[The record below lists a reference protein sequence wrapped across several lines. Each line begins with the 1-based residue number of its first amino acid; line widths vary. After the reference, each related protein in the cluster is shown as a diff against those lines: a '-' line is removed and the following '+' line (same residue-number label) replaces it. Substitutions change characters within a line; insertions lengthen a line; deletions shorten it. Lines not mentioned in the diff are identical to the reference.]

1 MKRRTPRLIGLAVAG
16 ALLIASCGNDDEAVD
31 TTAAPTT
38 TAGGG
43 GETTTTAA
51 STPTTESCGVL
62 VAAVPEDFDA
72 IDPHT
77 GSGETP
83 ATWLS
88 LMYETL
94 VGVDKNA
101 ELVPGLA
108 ESWTISDDGLTYT
121 FTIRSGVTFH
131 NGRELTSEDVKF
143 NLERIINPDTAAVSQ
158 AVLSIITSIEAPDPS
173 TLVLTLA
180 EPSGP
185 LLNDLAQQ
193 GRVGIVAPEAFDAS
207 GQLTEQIGTGPFKFE
222 SYSAADR
229 MVLTANESYWG
240 GAPKLA
246 GIEVRIIPDATTRL
260 TALADGEID
269 FAWAVPAEDGQR
281 LADEGKFTLQE
292 NRQNRANFFSINL
305 NKAPFDD
312 PRVREAMWLAVSRN
326 DIADAGWNG
335 AAVPTLQPFTEDSF
349 WYIDTELPVDADLEA
364 ARALISE
371 AGAEGTKVVITQW
384 DALGSDTEAQIVA
397 SAWNEIGLDATIE
410 KVDIGTLVTAA
421 GEGNFDVVYLWVGLI
436 TDPNRPYSFFESDSS
451 RNGLTGGLK
460 DPAVDALVAQG
471 RSETDPEAR
480 KAIYEQVLQ
489 TNLSTFAQYFTVRPF
504 QFVGVGNDVTGYEQ
518 GAYYVNY
525 QGGGMTTACVP
536 E

>member
-1 MKRRTPRLIGLAVAG
+1 MKRRTPRLFGMAIAG
-16 ALLIASCGNDDEAVD
+16 ALLIASCGNDDEAAD
-31 TTAAPTT
+31 TTAAPGT
-38 TAGGG
+38 TAAG

-51 STPTTESCGVL
+51 TTPPEASCGVL

-88 LMYETL
+88 LIYETL
-94 VGVDKNA
+94 VGVDQNA
-101 ELVPGLA
+101 EVVPGLA
-108 ESWTISDDGLTYT
+108 ESWAISDDGLTYT

-131 NGRELTSEDVKF
+131 NGRELTAEDVKF
-143 NLERIINPDTAAVSQ
+143 NLERITNPDTAAVSQ
-158 AVLSIITSIEAPDPS
+158 AVLSIITSVEAPDAS

-180 EPSGP
+180 NPSGP

-207 GQLTEQIGTGPFKFE
+207 GQLVEQIGTGPFVFE
-222 SYSAADR
+222 SYAAADR
-229 MVLTANESYWG
+229 MVMAANESYWG
-240 GAPKLA
+240 GAPRLS
-246 GIEVRIIPDATTRL
+246 GLEVRIIPDATTRL
-260 TALADGEID
+260 TALGNGEID
-269 FAWAVPAEDGQR
+269 FAWAVPAEDGRR
-281 LADEGKFTLQE
+281 LADEGKFTMQE
-292 NRQNRANFFSINL
+292 NRQNRGNFFSINL

-312 PRVREAMWLAVSRN
+312 PRVREAMWLAVSRT
-326 DIADAGWNG
+326 DIVEAGWNG
-335 AAVPTLQPFTEDSF
+335 AAAATLQPFAEDSF
-349 WYIDTELPVDADLEA
+349 WYVDTDLPVDADLEA
-364 ARALISE
+364 ARALIAE
-371 AGAEGTKVVITQW
+371 AGAEGSKVVLTQW

-397 SAWNEIGLDATIE
+397 SAWNDIGLDATIE

-421 GEGNFDVVYLWVGLI
+421 GEGTFDVVYLWVGLI
-436 TDPNRPYSFFESDSS
+436 TDPNRPYSFFESTSS

-460 DPAVDALVAQG
+460 SAEVDALVAEG
-471 RSETDPEAR
+471 RSETDPDAR
-480 KAIYEQVLQ
+480 KAIYAEVLQ
-489 TNLSTFAQYFTVRPF
+489 TNLDTFAQYFTVRPF

-525 QGGGMTTACVP
+525 QGGGMISACVP